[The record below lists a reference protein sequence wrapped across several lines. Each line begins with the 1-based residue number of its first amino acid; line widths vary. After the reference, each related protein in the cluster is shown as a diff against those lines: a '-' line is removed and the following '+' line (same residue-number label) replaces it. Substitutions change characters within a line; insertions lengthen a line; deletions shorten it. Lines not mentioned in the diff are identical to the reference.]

1 MVERVILHIDMDA
14 FFASIEE
21 RENPQFRG
29 KPIVVGADPAPKQVW
44 YGAGPKRKL
53 ITIATGRGVVS
64 TANYKAREYGIHSA
78 LPISKA
84 WQLCP
89 EAVFLPVNGELYN
102 RVSEKIMLILSKY
115 SPTIEITSVDEAY
128 LDLAD
133 YSNILENVR
142 MLGREIGMKKGYEKA
157 EILAKD
163 IKKEIFE
170 KEKLTCTI
178 GIGPNKLI
186 SKIASSKAKP
196 DGLLIVKPDEVLDFL
211 APLDVEKIPGIGV
224 KTAQNLRELDINTV
238 NDLRNISIEKLHELF
253 GKTGKDFYEMARGID
268 DRPVTNE
275 EMIKSV
281 GRQYTFEKDTRDP
294 EIIFRVFDHL
304 ISEIGREQFS
314 ANFAYRTITVVCRF
328 RGFETHTKAKTL
340 KEPSRDLK
348 LLKREA
354 KKLLL
359 RFLLENPKLVRLIGV
374 RVNIC

>member
-1 MVERVILHIDMDA
+1 MDA

-29 KPIVVGADPAPKQVW
+29 KPIVVGADPK
-44 YGAGPKRKL
+44 AGR
-53 ITIATGRGVVS
+53 GRGVVS
-64 TANYKAREYGIHSA
+64 TANYEARKYGIHSA

-89 EAVFLPVNGELYN
+89 EAVFLPVNSELYN
-102 RVSEKIMLILSKY
+102 RVSEKIMAILSKY
-115 SPTIEITSVDEAY
+115 SLTIEITSVDEAY
-128 LDLAD
+128 LDLTD
-133 YSNILENVR
+133 YSNILENLR
-142 MLGREIGMKKGYEKA
+142 ILGREIGMKESYEKA
-157 EILAKD
+157 KNLAKD
-163 IKKEIFE
+163 IKEEIFE

-186 SKIASSKAKP
+186 AKIASSKAKP
-196 DGLLIVKPDEVLDFL
+196 DGLLVVKPDEVLDFL
-211 APLDVEKIPGIGV
+211 GPLDIEKIPGIGV
-224 KTAQNLRELDINTV
+224 KTAQNLRQLDINTV
-238 NDLRNISIEKLHELF
+238 NDLRNISIEKLQELF

-268 DRPVTNE
+268 ERPVTSE
-275 EMIKSV
+275 EIIKSV

-294 EIIFRVFDHL
+294 EMIFRVFDQL

-314 ANFAYRTITVVCRF
+314 ANFAYRTIKVVCRF

-340 KEPSRDLK
+340 KEPSRDFK

>member
-1 MVERVILHIDMDA
+1 MDRIILHIDMDA
-14 FFASIEE
+14 FFASVEE

-29 KPIVVGADPAPKQVW
+29 KPIVVGADPSPKQVW
-44 YGAGPKRKL
+44 YGVGSKRKL

-64 TANYKAREYGIHSA
+64 TANYEARKYGIHSA

-89 EAVFLPVNGELYN
+89 EAVFLPVNGELYG

-128 LDLAD
+128 LDL
-133 YSNILENVR
+133 SFLLEKTNN
-142 MLGREIGMKKGYEKA
+142 LEKTYEEA
-157 EILAKD
+157 ESLAKD
-163 IKKEIFE
+163 IKKEIFG
-170 KEKLTCTI
+170 KEKLKCTI

-196 DGLLIVKPDEVLDFL
+196 DGLLMVKPDEVLGFL
-211 APLDVEKIPGIGV
+211 AFLDIEKIPGIGV
-224 KTAQNLRELDINTV
+224 KTAQNLRVRDINTV
-238 NDLRNISIEKLHELF
+238 NDLRNESIEKLHELF
-253 GKTGKDFYEMARGID
+253 GKVGKDFYEMARGID

-294 EIIFRVFDHL
+294 EIIFRVFDEL
-304 ISEIGREQFS
+304 TENVYKELVQEKFL
-314 ANFAYRTITVVCRF
+314 FKTITVVCRF
-328 RGFETHTKAKTL
+328 HGFETHTKAKTL

-348 LLKREA
+348 LLKSET

-359 RFLLENPKLVRLIGV
+359 RFIMENPKLIRLIGV
-374 RVNIC
+374 RVSVV